1 MYEVVQLFN
10 SIDIPLPSVITTG
23 GFLLSV
29 LKGLEMENE
38 LLEKLNII
46 ERNTLLAAKNML
58 TFDDVS
64 LLTGLSKGT
73 LYKLT
78 SSHKIPYYKP
88 NGKLVYFK
96 RSEIEEWQAQ
106 NRVESVD
113 EAMSAAQKHIVDK
126 AMRGGAR

>member
-10 SIDIPLPSVITTG
+10 SIDVPLPSVITTG

-29 LKGLEMENE
+29 LKGKDMENE

>member
-29 LKGLEMENE
+29 LKGFAMEKE

-113 EAMSAAQKHIVDK
+113 EAMSAAQKYIVDK

>member
-10 SIDIPLPSVITTG
+10 SIDVPLPSVITTG

>member
-1 MYEVVQLFN
+1 M
-10 SIDIPLPSVITTG
+10 
-23 GFLLSV
+23 SV